1 VRVTSEFKSQ
11 NTNFTVPRKGE
22 TKMRPAFKLA
32 SPALVTAII
41 MVCTAAASAQNVPSG
56 MLLGVYAFENFRG
69 MRVTGTIPGYSAQ
82 GRLFPGDTLLQVS
95 DGNSVFSAR
104 TRFEFEM
111 AKDRI
116 GPNRWAALEVWRPNA
131 GLVYFWVQFTPVGG
145 GPAMMSEGAAAAPQQ
160 MKAEI
165 RTEAER
171 PAGRQSARSLFQQG
185 SPNNSRPGLGNPD
198 AGRPG
203 NGPPKNGFPG
213 NGGPGVRDLR
223 SLFGR

>member
-1 VRVTSEFKSQ
+1 
-11 NTNFTVPRKGE
+11 
-22 TKMRPAFKLA
+22 M
-32 SPALVTAII
+32 
-41 MVCTAAASAQNVPSG
+41 AQNVPSG

-69 MRVTGTIPGYSAQ
+69 LRVTGTIQGYSAQ

-95 DGNSVFSAR
+95 DGNSVYSAR

-131 GLVYFWVQFTPVGG
+131 GLIYFWVQFTPVNN
-145 GPAMMSEGAAAAPQQ
+145 GPAVFGADGAAAPRQ

-171 PAGRQSARSLFQQG
+171 PAGRKSARSLFQGRSNGNGQPG
-185 SPNNSRPGLGNPD
+185 QSNPN

-203 NGPPKNGFPG
+203 NGIPG
-213 NGGPGVRDLR
+213 GSPNINRRGARDLR
-223 SLFGR
+223 SLYGR